1 MDARIEL
8 DDARVIAALQ
18 RLRDAGGNT
27 RGVMGQIARYMKTST
42 QLRFRAQAG
51 PDGQKWWP
59 SNRAR
64 KDGGQTLRDSGRLLR
79 SLTWRASAHEAEA
92 GTNVVYA
99 AAHQFGIRKI
109 ISIRPHRRTTRRAP
123 GKTGAVSVRS
133 SPVKGHARLMFLP
146 RRPFLGFSG
155 QDRSRIL
162 EILRRHLAQAAG
174 N

>member
-8 DDARVIAALQ
+8 NDQQVNAALQ
-18 RLRDAGGNT
+18 RLRDSGGNT
-27 RGVMGQIARYMKTST
+27 SGVMGQIARYMKTST

-59 SNRAR
+59 SNRAQ
-64 KDGGQTLRDSGRLLR
+64 KEGGQTLRNSSNLFNNI
-79 SLTWRASAHEAEA
+79 TWRATSRSAEA

-109 ISIRPHRRTTRRAP
+109 ISIRPHRRETKRSKDGR
-123 GKTGAVSVRS
+123 VSVKS
-133 SPVKGHARLMFLP
+133 SPVRGHARLMFLP
-146 RRPFLGFSG
+146 RRPFLGFSN